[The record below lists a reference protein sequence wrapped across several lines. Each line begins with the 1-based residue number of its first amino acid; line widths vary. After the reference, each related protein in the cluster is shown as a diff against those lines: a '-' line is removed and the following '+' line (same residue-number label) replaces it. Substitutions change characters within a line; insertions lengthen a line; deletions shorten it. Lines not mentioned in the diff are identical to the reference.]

1 MTHFTSIARPYAR
14 AAFACATDKNNMDA
28 WAALL
33 KQATKIINEKSM
45 QNLLKNPCIDKKVA
59 YECLLEF
66 CKAVIFPFGKNF
78 LKLMTDNQRLLVLP
92 EVKNLFERYKTELA
106 KQVTAYVVS
115 VLPLT
120 EMEGQTLEEVLSKRF
135 QSHIKL
141 DCHTD
146 KNLLGGLVVRVGDLV
161 IDDSVRGK
169 LERLRATL
177 VNQEAV

>member
-1 MTHFTSIARPYAR
+1 MSNVTSIARPYAR
-14 AAFACATDKNNMDA
+14 AAFACASDKNNMDA
-28 WAALL
+28 WSVLL
-33 KQATKIINEKSM
+33 KQTTKIINQKSM
-45 QNLLKNPCIDKKVA
+45 QNLLKNPCIDKRVA

-78 LKLMTDNQRLLVLP
+78 LKLMATNQRLLVLP
-92 EVKNLFERYKTELA
+92 EVKDLFERYKAELA
-106 KQVTAYVVS
+106 NQVTAYVISTV
-115 VLPLT
+115 PLT
-120 EMEGQTLEEVLSKRF
+120 KIEEQTLEKVLSERF

>member
-1 MTHFTSIARPYAR
+1 MTDFTSIARPYAR
-14 AAFACATDKNNMDA
+14 AAFDCATDENNMDA
-28 WAALL
+28 WSALL
-33 KQATKIINEKSM
+33 KQAVRIMKEKSM
-45 QNLLKNPCIDKKVA
+45 QNLLKNPCIDKMVA

-78 LKLMTDNQRLLVLP
+78 LKLMAVNQRLLVLP
-92 EVKNLFERYKTELA
+92 EVEDLFERYKAELA
-106 KQVTAYVVS
+106 KEVTAYAISAV
-115 VLPLT
+115 PLT
-120 EMEGQTLEEVLSKRF
+120 KMEEQTLKKILSERL

-141 DCHTD
+141 DHHTD

-177 VNQEAV
+177 VN